1 MVRVLNNGLPQRKAF
16 CGQCLHRGQSGPP
29 LPAIVPASVNWLFN
43 PAHAGAANARIA
55 KTIRAAFDSGLF
67 RRA

>member
-1 MVRVLNNGLPQRKAF
+1 M
-16 CGQCLHRGQSGPP
+16 
-29 LPAIVPASVNWLFN
+29 PAIVPASVNWLFN
-43 PAHAGAANARIA
+43 PAHADASNARIA